1 MRENDTTVGNTLTGT
16 IPSGIRELTALQHC
30 LLCEFVWEDQGNA
43 VIKNSVLTLW
53 ICLNLAGDNAFG
65 DVSNAIGVCDLTL
78 EPTAAPSY
86 SPAPTNSRSPTHA
99 PTAFECD
106 EVTVTIE
113 LTTDRYGEETSWE
126 LTDRSGT
133 VQESGSGYD
142 SSTDYE
148 INRCVSAETCSFTIF
163 DSVGDGICCAYGIGS
178 YSVVRDGVRHDGVA
192 DFLRNK
198 TISIC

>member
-1 MRENDTTVGNTLTGT
+1 MRENDTTDDNNLTGS
-16 IPSGIRELTALQHC
+16 IPSEIKELTALQEC
-30 LLCEFVWEDQGNA
+30 LLREFVWEDQGNA

-53 ICLNLAGDNAFG
+53 ICLNLAGNNAFG
-65 DVSNAIGVCDLTL
+65 DVSNAIGVCYFTL
-78 EPTAAPSY
+78 EPTAT
-86 SPAPTNSRSPTHA
+86 PTYTPLPTHA

-113 LTTDRYGEETSWE
+113 LTTDAFGGETSWE
-126 LTDRSGT
+126 LTDPSGT

-148 INRCVSAETCSFTIF
+148 INRCVSAETCTFTIF
-163 DSVGDGICCAYGIGS
+163 DSEGDGICCGYGIGS

-192 DFLRNK
+192 NFLHNT